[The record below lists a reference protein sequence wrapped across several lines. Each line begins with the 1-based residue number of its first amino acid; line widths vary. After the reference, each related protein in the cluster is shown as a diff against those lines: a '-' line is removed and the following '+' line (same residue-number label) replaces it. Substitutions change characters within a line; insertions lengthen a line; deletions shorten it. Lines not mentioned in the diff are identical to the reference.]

1 MLNSA
6 FPTGACPTARVVK
19 SRQGQGGEGGH
30 GLPALREALGAWR
43 VPVTG
48 RKGCGLNSARRTAL
62 RPRGR
67 PWVPGGDKASA
78 SSSNAGSR
86 ALGLAGHMA
95 LASGASTGTWRRVA
109 KSMHSRARGGDRRWG
124 GAGDQG
130 NPGRGRIRGQV
141 PRKHKAPSW
150 GFFLCL

>member
-1 MLNSA
+1 MLNST
-6 FPTGACPTARVVK
+6 FPTRACPAARVVK
-19 SRQGQGGEGGH
+19 NRKRHVGRAGRTGEGGQDGEGVH

-95 LASGASTGTWRRVA
+95 LASGARR
-109 KSMHSRARGGDRRWG
+109 DRRAPHWDLEAHG
-124 GAGDQG
+124 EVYALPGAGRG
-130 NPGRGRIRGQV
+130 PEVGRR
-141 PRKHKAPSW
+141 
-150 GFFLCL
+150 